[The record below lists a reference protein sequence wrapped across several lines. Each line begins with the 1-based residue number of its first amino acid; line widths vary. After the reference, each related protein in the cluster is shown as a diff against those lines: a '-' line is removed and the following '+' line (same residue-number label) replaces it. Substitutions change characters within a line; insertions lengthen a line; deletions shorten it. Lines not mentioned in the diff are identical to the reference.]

1 MRRGIL
7 FSPSTSIEYMKADD
21 ELCFDI
27 AADSGHEST
36 GSDDEFQICEICN
49 SEEVNF
55 FGSVKHF

>member
-1 MRRGIL
+1 MFLR
-7 FSPSTSIEYMKADD
+7 STSIESMKVDD